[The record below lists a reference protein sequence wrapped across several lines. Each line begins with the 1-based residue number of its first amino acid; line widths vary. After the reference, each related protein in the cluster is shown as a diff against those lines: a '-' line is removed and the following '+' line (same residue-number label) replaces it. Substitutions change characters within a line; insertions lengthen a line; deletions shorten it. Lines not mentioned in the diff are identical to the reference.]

1 MDRPLDA
8 AVLRRAGLT
17 RIAKV
22 AIPALAVIMLIAWL
36 PGFIRP
42 SVSRQRVRMAKVTTG
57 PIEAVITAS
66 GMVVPES
73 ERALSS
79 PVDARVL
86 RILKRPGDPLKA
98 AIRSS
103 SSTRA
108 CRCSPSTSSR
118 RISR

>member
-1 MDRPLDA
+1 M
-8 AVLRRAGLT
+8 
-17 RIAKV
+17 

-42 SVSRQRVRMAKVTTG
+42 SVSRQRVRTARVTSG

-66 GMVVPES
+66 GMVVPEA

-86 RILKRPGDPLKA
+86 RILKRAGDPVAAGDPLVELDA
-98 AIRSS
+98 SPRRSPWP
-103 SSTRA
+103 SSTRT
-108 CRCSPSTSSR
+108 SP
-118 RISR
+118 